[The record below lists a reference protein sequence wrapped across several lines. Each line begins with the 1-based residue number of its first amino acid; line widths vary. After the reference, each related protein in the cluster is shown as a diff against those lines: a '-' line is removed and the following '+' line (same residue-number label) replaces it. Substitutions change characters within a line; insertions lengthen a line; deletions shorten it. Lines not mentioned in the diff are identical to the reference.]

1 MAVMIGNVGIDGR
14 TVLAPL
20 AGVTD
25 RSFRL
30 LCREQGASLAV
41 TEMVS
46 ARGLAEGS
54 ERSSRF
60 LDFDEAEHPISVQIF
75 GSEPEEMAD
84 GARVVEERN
93 PDLIDINCGCPVKKI
108 VNRNA
113 GSALLKDLPKLGRI
127 ISSMCRAVSVP
138 VTLKIRSGWHD
149 ATEAME
155 VAKVAEDA
163 GAAAIA
169 VHGRTREAR
178 FSGDAAWDVI
188 RDVRDAVAIPVIGN
202 GDARGPVSASK
213 MINETGCDLVMIG
226 RWAMGNPWLFK
237 RTETF
242 LETGEL
248 LPEPSVSERVA
259 MAIRH
264 LRISIQVKG
273 VIAGVREMRG
283 HLAAYV
289 KGMPGAASLRQELMT
304 QDDPDKVE
312 EILRGFLYRMEA
324 TQSITEEVRA

>member
-1 MAVMIGNVGIDGR
+1 MAVMIGDVAIEGR

-60 LDFDEAEHPISVQIF
+60 LDFDAFEHPIAVQMF
-75 GSEPEEMAD
+75 GSEPDEMAD
-84 GARVVEERN
+84 GAKVVEERN

-127 ISSMCRAVSVP
+127 IASMCRAVSVP
-138 VTLKIRSGWHD
+138 VTLKIRSGWDD
-149 ATEAME
+149 ATQAVD
-155 VAKVAEDA
+155 VARIAENS
-163 GAAAIA
+163 GASAIA
-169 VHGRTREAR
+169 VHGRTREAG
-178 FSGDAAWDVI
+178 FSGKAAWDVI
-188 RDVRDAVAIPVIGN
+188 RQVRDVVSIPVIGN
-202 GDARGPVSASK
+202 GDARDPVSAREMMK
-213 MINETGCDLVMIG
+213 ETGCDLVMIG
-226 RWAMGNPWLFK
+226 RWSIGNPWLFG

-242 LETGEL
+242 LATGDL
-248 LPEPSVSERVA
+248 LPEPSASDRVE

-264 LRISIQVKG
+264 LRISVEQKG
-273 VIAGVREMRG
+273 ILAGVREMRG

-289 KGMPGAASLRQELMT
+289 KGMPGAATIRRKLMT
-304 QDDPDKVE
+304 EDDPQKVE
-312 EILRGFLYRMEA
+312 EILLQLLDRSESAYAINEEA
-324 TQSITEEVRA
+324 KA

>member
-1 MAVMIGNVGIDGR
+1 MAVMIGDVGIDGR

-226 RWAMGNPWLFK
+226 RWAMGNPWLFR

>member
-1 MAVMIGNVGIDGR
+1 MAVMIGDVGIDGR

-188 RDVRDAVAIPVIGN
+188 REVRDAVAIPVIGN
-202 GDARGPVSASK
+202 GDARAPVSASK

-226 RWAMGNPWLFK
+226 RWAMGNPWLFR

>member
-1 MAVMIGNVGIDGR
+1 MAVMIGDVGIDGT

-188 RDVRDAVAIPVIGN
+188 REVRDAVAIPVIGN

-226 RWAMGNPWLFK
+226 RWAMGNPWLFR

>member
-1 MAVMIGNVGIDGR
+1 
-14 TVLAPL
+14 
-20 AGVTD
+20 
-25 RSFRL
+25 
-30 LCREQGASLAV
+30 
-41 TEMVS
+41 
-46 ARGLAEGS
+46 
-54 ERSSRF
+54 
-60 LDFDEAEHPISVQIF
+60 
-75 GSEPEEMAD
+75 
-84 GARVVEERN
+84 
-93 PDLIDINCGCPVKKI
+93 
-108 VNRNA
+108 
-113 GSALLKDLPKLGRI
+113 
-127 ISSMCRAVSVP
+127 MCRAVSVP
-138 VTLKIRSGWHD
+138 VTLKIRSGWQD
-149 ATEAME
+149 ATEAAE
-155 VAKVAEDA
+155 VARVAEDA

-188 RDVRDAVAIPVIGN
+188 RDVRAAVAIPVIGN
-202 GDARGPVSASK
+202 GDARDPVSASK
-213 MINETGCDLVMIG
+213 MINETGCELVMIG
-226 RWAMGNPWLFK
+226 RWAMGNPWLFG
-237 RTETF
+237 RTETL

-312 EILRGFLYRMEA
+312 EILRGVLYRMEA
-324 TQSITEEVRA
+324 TQSITEEAKV

>member
-1 MAVMIGNVGIDGR
+1 MAVMIGDVGIEGR

-60 LDFDEAEHPISVQIF
+60 LDFDEAEHPITVQIF
-75 GSEPEEMAD
+75 GSEPDEMAD

-113 GSALLKDLPKLGRI
+113 GSALLKDIPKLGKI

-138 VTLKIRSGWHD
+138 VTLKIRSGWDD
-149 ATEAME
+149 ATEASD
-155 VAKVAEDA
+155 VARVAEDS
-163 GAAAIA
+163 GASAIA
-169 VHGRTREAR
+169 VHGRTREAK

-188 RDVRDAVAIPVIGN
+188 REVRDAVAIPVIGN
-202 GDARGPVSASK
+202 GDARDPVAAGEMMK
-213 MINETGCDLVMIG
+213 ETGCDLVMIG
-226 RWAMGNPWLFK
+226 RWAIGNPWLFG
-237 RTETF
+237 RTETY
-242 LETGEL
+242 LATGEL
-248 LPEPSVSERVA
+248 LPGPSASDRIS

-264 LRISIQVKG
+264 LKISVQVKG
-273 VIAGVREMRG
+273 MLAGVREVRG

-304 QDDPDKVE
+304 ENDPGKVE
-312 EILRGFLYRMEA
+312 EILRRFLDETEGAQSMTKEA
-324 TQSITEEVRA
+324 KA

>member
-1 MAVMIGNVGIDGR
+1 MAVMIGDVGIDGR

-46 ARGLAEGS
+46 ARGLVEGS

-226 RWAMGNPWLFK
+226 RWAMGNPWLFR

-248 LPEPSVSERVA
+248 LSEPSVSERVA